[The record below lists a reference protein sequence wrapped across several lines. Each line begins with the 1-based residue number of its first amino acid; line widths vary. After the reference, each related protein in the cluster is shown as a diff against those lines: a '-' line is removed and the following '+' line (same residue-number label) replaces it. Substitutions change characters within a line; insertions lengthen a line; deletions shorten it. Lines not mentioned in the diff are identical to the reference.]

1 MRATS
6 YDLFLKYLGRHHF
19 PYIRER
25 RECTTLLHNLGI
37 FLHIRDV
44 VTNLVVVVVDAP
56 FLCLTAPPPPA
67 RGEEPVRGE
76 PAPTFV
82 LLAAGPTRLR
92 IIIKIEG
99 KNWNK

>member
-1 MRATS
+1 MTFFLNILEDIIFRTS
-6 YDLFLKYLGRHHF
+6 EGIESTQ
-19 PYIRER
+19 PYY
-25 RECTTLLHNLGI
+25 TTLE
-37 FLHIRDV
+37 FLHVRDV

-82 LLAAGPTRLR
+82 LLAAGPT
-92 IIIKIEG
+92 IIIKIER
-99 KNWNK
+99 KN